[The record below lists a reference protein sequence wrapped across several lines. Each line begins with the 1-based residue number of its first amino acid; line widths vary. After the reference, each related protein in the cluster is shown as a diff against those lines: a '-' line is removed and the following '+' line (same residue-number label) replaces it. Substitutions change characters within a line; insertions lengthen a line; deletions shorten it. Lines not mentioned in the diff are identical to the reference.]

1 MLSLAIFE
9 NTRIYIISNNI
20 FYLRWVWN
28 LALLR
33 NICTHWPG
41 KKYCWVIGG
50 KRVFVYSCTFAFL
63 YYHRPKVNCLLLTGK
78 RDAVPVRLNG
88 AANLIVIVARRSKQ
102 CRGCLFLPTF
112 IPTLILFL
120 LEIVCEFS
128 HFQESWDV
136 AMSALLGTRPSN
148 SCTFCKK
155 HYLSPLTLL
164 TSLVFV
170 TNSLSNIDFW
180 LCKLVKQAWKQAWNS
195 FFIIWSGELYCTQCN
210 SKRRSIRHV
219 L

>member
-1 MLSLAIFE
+1 MLSQDSEDDIRSRFAFELAIWLWQDE
-9 NTRIYIISNNI
+9 LN
-20 FYLRWVWN
+20 
-28 LALLR
+28 
-33 NICTHWPG
+33 P
-41 KKYCWVIGG
+41 
-50 KRVFVYSCTFAFL
+50 RVRCAFGNVL
-63 YYHRPKVNCLLLTGK
+63 YYHWPKVNCLLLTGK

-102 CRGCLFLPTF
+102 CRGCLFFCQLSSQLWSLPG
-112 IPTLILFL
+112 IFL

-170 TNSLSNIDFW
+170 NNGLSNIDFW
-180 LCKLVKQAWKQAWNS
+180 L
-195 FFIIWSGELYCTQCN
+195 
-210 SKRRSIRHV
+210 SKPEVCLKTS
-219 L
+219 LK

>member
-1 MLSLAIFE
+1 MESLGRFWYYLKATQGPHCCMFNYRTAE
-9 NTRIYIISNNI
+9 NSSRGQDIW
-20 FYLRWVWN
+20 REV
-28 LALLR
+28 
-33 NICTHWPG
+33 PG
-41 KKYCWVIGG
+41 
-50 KRVFVYSCTFAFL
+50 
-63 YYHRPKVNCLLLTGK
+63 
-78 RDAVPVRLNG
+78 RLNG

-102 CRGCLFLPTF
+102 CRGCLFFCQLSSQLWSLPG
-112 IPTLILFL
+112 IFL

-170 TNSLSNIDFW
+170 NNGLSNIDFW
-180 LCKLVKQAWKQAWNS
+180 L
-195 FFIIWSGELYCTQCN
+195 
-210 SKRRSIRHV
+210 SKPEV
-219 L
+219 CLK